1 MTAVSPMPDEG
12 HGDTLNKIRYP
23 DYNVRVKTCL
33 KYFGHYCPN
42 DKKRSAEKKQAIL
55 AHL

>member
-1 MTAVSPMPDEG
+1 MPDEG